1 MPGQRVGGAD
11 QYGDGHERA
20 VATRR
25 AILTAAAEVS
35 IERGYGGAS
44 VSQITARAGVA
55 AGAVY
60 FHFRSKEGIAHSLLG
75 LDLLEG
81 LPPHRGPALQEWF
94 DLALLGPPP
103 RCRPKDRA
111 ASYLAALADSQGGWT
126 SPWPAWR
133 ATAARP
139 LHAAAGEGELQAH
152 VRPDAVTEGCG
163 RKGEQQGRAGSSL
176 RRFRVSPGHV

>member
-1 MPGQRVGGAD
+1 FTAVTRHVVT
-11 QYGDGHERA
+11 DGRLLLRQH
-20 VATRR
+20 
-25 AILTAAAEVS
+25 
-35 IERGYGGAS
+35 RGHGY
-44 VSQITARAGVA
+44 
-55 AGAVY
+55 
-60 FHFRSKEGIAHSLLG
+60 
-75 LDLLEG
+75 
-81 LPPHRGPALQEWF
+81 HRGPALQEWF

-111 ASYLAALADSQGGWT
+111 ASYLAALADSQDGWT

-133 ATAARP
+133 APAARS